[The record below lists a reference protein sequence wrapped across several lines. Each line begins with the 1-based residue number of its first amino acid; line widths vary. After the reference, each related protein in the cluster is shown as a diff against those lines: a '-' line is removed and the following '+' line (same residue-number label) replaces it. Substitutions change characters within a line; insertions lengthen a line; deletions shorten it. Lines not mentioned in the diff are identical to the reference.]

1 MEKNERT
8 NQIGSARFKRVL
20 SLLLAVLL
28 AVSTVPT
35 QALATGDPP
44 DPAGHTV
51 TFTVKDSRD
60 DPVEGA
66 SIEIDGDTLTT
77 DSSGQASTELEAG
90 TYSYTATAVDC
101 YEKEGSV
108 TVEDGD
114 VNETVNLVTKVTL
127 TVNVSAIADDADG
140 FTVTVGDR
148 SSTDEVSTF
157 DLPYNETKTVKIES
171 GKYEDFTV
179 TVKLTEDKELIISDD
194 DLEVKRFNVEAGSF
208 DPNQGTVDIDKT
220 TVKYGEDAEVTVT
233 PAEGYTALP
242 EVNGSKQGGNEFT
255 ISNIKENQTI
265 DPNFQLI
272 EYTLTAE
279 LVNGSLT
286 VSGDQAK
293 NAGNITYGKHSFT
306 IKAEDE
312 FHIVG
317 VSVNGVEQNPF
328 PAESNDNTSYTTGEF
343 DVASDTTISATFKKN
358 TYTVTIDVPDQLTV
372 TRDGEKLAST
382 DGKIQLEEVE
392 SGTELDLSVSAVEP
406 KIYRPEEDHISLTVS
421 GDQTITLKADVIEYS
436 VKLYDGLE
444 AVPEEYKEQSY
455 TGLEASIVLP
465 KLSKDGYKF
474 LGWYQ
479 ANTEDNTVDATCSDI
494 KVITKDDVTD
504 YELYAVWSI
513 EGTLSVEGKGTLADG
528 KTEVQSDAD
537 NSANTWFGSNVTLT
551 LTLDND
557 YNVDPDAYQYKVGDA
572 ASETE
577 TSEIAVPAKDFEAT
591 QTVYTITGAT
601 QTKEAD
607 GVTYTYSTEFAP
619 VSFTVKQDLKKP
631 AVTLERRNPEGG
643 TWDEWD
649 DVTLVPEIN
658 TAANE
663 EIEYQLSA
671 SDADSGLK
679 TQEYLNV
686 SYEDARNCESEAALA
701 SWLLGLDGWAD
712 ASAGTFTAN
721 DDGEHVL
728 IVRVIDNVGNVR
740 FVDSDGIL
748 FDSNAPAVSVVYE
761 YSYLDENGELAA
773 VEPDVPPTY
782 TDRVDSAG
790 EITAVITIKDD
801 YLVFSHEDEY
811 TSKIFINDSEE
822 GTEVTFKKNDD
833 GLWVAAVTI
842 SEPGKNTLTVP
853 VFYDAA
859 GNGGF
864 IYSAKDFVGM
874 LTDEEGNGIKTFTND
889 QLIVDT
895 LPPVAYLN
903 AGNYYITDGDGNAVT
918 LGADESMIYEDSAN
932 QIKWIKQGEP
942 LELVVVDEDGN
953 GGFDGSS
960 GLADVAISLN
970 GSEYNKSEYS
980 AQIDERSYAPSFEI
994 GYDDLQPGVNTIVIM
1009 ATDNVGNRLVEKR
1022 FTIYKDDKTPVIE
1035 SVNIAGVTS
1044 IREYGTYTNGEAD
1057 IAIKVVIDDISDS
1070 EGVKFTS
1077 GLKTTTLTFENGN
1090 SYQAELQDTLTAEA
1104 PALTESAETVEL
1116 TFVIKAKAKDV
1127 MNTEGFFSFYLED
1140 NVGNGGIYDK
1150 LEQFGSCEL
1159 KVNHLMVENVEPD
1172 VTDVKLSPNA
1182 VTVNDIRWFGN
1193 ENVTFIYDVSDSG
1206 KTPYSGVSYAE
1217 IKINDVK
1224 LTTHDFVVDQKDGAP
1239 TAGGSNRFNLRNGNW
1254 KVGENKVVIALY
1266 DDAGNSAIR
1275 TEYVY
1280 VDKNDPIVTGYAFRS
1295 ANHNGADDGASVVA
1309 TDYGYFFSKE
1319 TKVTVHVEDEGPSS
1333 GIATIMFATVPVNGG
1348 EVTYYSASVNSD
1360 CDVQDTVTADAVFT
1374 VPAGFKGQ
1382 IYAWVGDHTGHYQ
1395 TDGDQTFAGRDGKW
1409 RHPDGT
1415 IVETQQQH
1423 DRYQHISI
1431 EALTTPVTYLD
1442 GGNNPLYNDN
1452 AQVKLTVSDA
1462 VAGIQSIEYTVESA
1476 HDTGKNQS
1484 GSVNITYGRK
1494 DHSDGTG
1501 ESLHRSVSQTNSD
1514 GNSWTV
1520 TKEDLNL
1527 ATEMTKTLT
1536 ISNNSNDIKVKVKM
1550 TDNCGNTSEQE
1561 FILSIDKD
1569 APEVTVTFQPAEEGD
1584 DPTWTGYFKD
1594 DRTMTVTVKERN
1606 FDPSKVSFHA
1616 TRDGAPL
1623 NIGASFG
1630 NGTESVENG
1639 IQYFTY
1645 TMTYTFSAE
1654 DSDFT
1659 FGVSVIDK
1667 ANNETTDD
1675 EVNYGSAAAK
1685 EVAKQF
1691 TIDHV
1696 VPVIDVTY
1704 SGDAGTAGYYKSTVV
1719 ATVTITERNFDP
1731 SRLECIV
1738 TGIDTVTG
1746 ETLAVIPGFIGWSE
1760 NGNQHT
1766 GTVTFEMEGRYQI
1779 TSITFVDKAG
1789 NEAVAYTGETFI
1801 VDLSRPEISFFTDS
1815 TAQTNLDHYASNGS
1829 VTPYIVV
1836 SDTNYDH
1843 IEYSLTRY
1851 RANGD
1856 VVSQFT
1862 HVYTSPAENQSGT
1875 TGTVLFDNFPVE
1887 EDIDD
1892 IYVLHVTAVDKAGW
1906 DQPGSAMFS
1915 VNRFGSTYMLDT
1927 STKELTDTY
1936 YVNQEQA
1943 VTIVEINAT
1952 PLTDQQVTVSRNGGT
1967 TVLTE
1972 GTDYTVEANVPII
1985 GADSTA
1991 QWNTDS
1997 HWFEYT
2003 YTVNKSNFEQEGRYL
2018 VDILTTDEV
2027 ENMQTN
2033 ETSKHDENLFVDD
2046 LATLAVGE
2054 NANAPVEFIVDK
2066 TKPVLALSEIDH
2078 QNYGNSID
2086 VVISCQDETALDR
2099 VEVQVNG
2106 DTQTLEASLFASGTY
2121 TYTVNESRDMQVLSV
2136 TAYDKAGN
2144 ANPIQS
2150 DEFQVTMNLWA
2161 LFTHNILAMIIAA
2174 VLVTAVAI
2182 ILILV
2187 IKRRKDS
2194 KTAATV

>member
-1 MEKNERT
+1 M
-8 NQIGSARFKRVL
+8 
-20 SLLLAVLL
+20 
-28 AVSTVPT
+28 
-35 QALATGDPP
+35 
-44 DPAGHTV
+44 
-51 TFTVKDSRD
+51 
-60 DPVEGA
+60 
-66 SIEIDGDTLTT
+66 
-77 DSSGQASTELEAG
+77 
-90 TYSYTATAVDC
+90 
-101 YEKEGSV
+101 
-108 TVEDGD
+108 
-114 VNETVNLVTKVTL
+114 
-127 TVNVSAIADDADG
+127 
-140 FTVTVGDR
+140 
-148 SSTDEVSTF
+148 
-157 DLPYNETKTVKIES
+157 
-171 GKYEDFTV
+171 
-179 TVKLTEDKELIISDD
+179 
-194 DLEVKRFNVEAGSF
+194 
-208 DPNQGTVDIDKT
+208 
-220 TVKYGEDAEVTVT
+220 
-233 PAEGYTALP
+233 
-242 EVNGSKQGGNEFT
+242 
-255 ISNIKENQTI
+255 
-265 DPNFQLI
+265 
-272 EYTLTAE
+272 
-279 LVNGSLT
+279 
-286 VSGDQAK
+286 
-293 NAGNITYGKHSFT
+293 
-306 IKAEDE
+306 
-312 FHIVG
+312 
-317 VSVNGVEQNPF
+317 
-328 PAESNDNTSYTTGEF
+328 
-343 DVASDTTISATFKKN
+343 
-358 TYTVTIDVPDQLTV
+358 
-372 TRDGEKLAST
+372 
-382 DGKIQLEEVE
+382 
-392 SGTELDLSVSAVEP
+392 
-406 KIYRPEEDHISLTVS
+406 
-421 GDQTITLKADVIEYS
+421 
-436 VKLYDGLE
+436 
-444 AVPEEYKEQSY
+444 
-455 TGLEASIVLP
+455 
-465 KLSKDGYKF
+465 
-474 LGWYQ
+474 
-479 ANTEDNTVDATCSDI
+479 
-494 KVITKDDVTD
+494 
-504 YELYAVWSI
+504 
-513 EGTLSVEGKGTLADG
+513 
-528 KTEVQSDAD
+528 
-537 NSANTWFGSNVTLT
+537 
-551 LTLDND
+551 
-557 YNVDPDAYQYKVGDA
+557 
-572 ASETE
+572 
-577 TSEIAVPAKDFEAT
+577 
-591 QTVYTITGAT
+591 
-601 QTKEAD
+601 
-607 GVTYTYSTEFAP
+607 
-619 VSFTVKQDLKKP
+619 KQDLKK
-631 AVTLERRNPEGG
+631 
-643 TWDEWD
+643 
-649 DVTLVPEIN
+649 
-658 TAANE
+658 
-663 EIEYQLSA
+663 
-671 SDADSGLK
+671 
-679 TQEYLNV
+679 
-686 SYEDARNCESEAALA
+686 
-701 SWLLGLDGWAD
+701 
-712 ASAGTFTAN
+712 
-721 DDGEHVL
+721 
-728 IVRVIDNVGNVR
+728 
-740 FVDSDGIL
+740 
-748 FDSNAPAVSVVYE
+748 
-761 YSYLDENGELAA
+761 
-773 VEPDVPPTY
+773 
-782 TDRVDSAG
+782 
-790 EITAVITIKDD
+790 
-801 YLVFSHEDEY
+801 
-811 TSKIFINDSEE
+811 
-822 GTEVTFKKNDD
+822 
-833 GLWVAAVTI
+833 
-842 SEPGKNTLTVP
+842 
-853 VFYDAA
+853 
-859 GNGGF
+859 
-864 IYSAKDFVGM
+864 
-874 LTDEEGNGIKTFTND
+874 
-889 QLIVDT
+889 
-895 LPPVAYLN
+895 PVAYLN

-1077 GLKTTTLTFENGN
+1077 GLKTATLTFENGN

-1254 KVGENKVVIALY
+1254 KVGENKVVITLY

-1536 ISNNSNDIKVKVKM
+1536 ISNNSNDIKVTVKM